1 MVTAIYTR
9 GDRFSGRSEMANT
22 PPKLNRV
29 LNIVSSVL
37 TRGNRL
43 TIGQNDVKIRL
54 KMIIRSRRRTWIGSL
69 GVLFLVL
76 GLTSTTVF
84 SQKLVDKTVA
94 TVSDGFR
101 AELITLSDLRW
112 QIALQP
118 NSRRGPYSSEEL
130 NAALQTLIDQR
141 IFSLEANRLPRNPVS
156 KKEIDDEIARV
167 MVGLTAA
174 EFESR
179 LRDVGFTSVSDLEFQ
194 RIIEDRIATEKYVT
208 FRFRSF
214 IVVTAKDVE
223 THYRDVFVPEFRRRY
238 PGLLMPTLEEKRA
251 DIRNDLIELRVAADI
266 QTFLDNAKQRVSVVI
281 ISPV

>member
-1 MVTAIYTR
+1 MVAITYTGGIEVR
-9 GDRFSGRSEMANT
+9 GGSEIAST

-37 TRGNRL
+37 TVASRL
-43 TIGQNDVKIRL
+43 TIGQNDAKIRL
-54 KMIIRSRRRTWIGSL
+54 KMATKSVSNSLVRSL
-69 GVLFLVL
+69 AAHFFVLAVMCVAGFP
-76 GLTSTTVF
+76 
-84 SQKLVDKTVA
+84 QKIVDKTVA

-101 AELITLSDLRW
+101 TELITLSDLRW

-118 NSRRGPYSSEEL
+118 DSKRGPYTSEDL
-130 NAALQTLIDQR
+130 NAALRTLIDQR

-156 KKEIDDEIARV
+156 KKEIDDEIGRV
-167 MVGLTAA
+167 MRGLTAA

-179 LRDVGFTSVSDLEFQ
+179 LRDVGFTSVSDENFQ
-194 RIIEDRIATEKYVT
+194 RIIEDRIAIEKYLA

-214 IVVTAKDVE
+214 IVVTAKDEEVY
-223 THYRDVFVPEFRRRY
+223 YREVFAPDFRRRF
-238 PGLLMPTLEEKRA
+238 PGLLMPTLEEKRP
-251 DIRNDLIELRVAADI
+251 DIRSILIEQRIEVDM